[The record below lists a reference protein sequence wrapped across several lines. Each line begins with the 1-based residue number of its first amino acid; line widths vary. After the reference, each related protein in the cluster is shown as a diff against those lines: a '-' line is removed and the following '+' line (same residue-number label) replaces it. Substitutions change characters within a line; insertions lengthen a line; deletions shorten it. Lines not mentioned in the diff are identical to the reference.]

1 MHQTEKIKEVKR
13 PGHVLSQLNKFP
25 ILDTLVSKKE
35 KRKKK
40 KRVTFWSG

>member
-1 MHQTEKIKEVKR
+1 MDQIEKIKEVKR
-13 PGHVLSQLNKFP
+13 PRDLLSHLNKFP
-25 ILDTLVSKKE
+25 TLDTLVSKKE